1 MAYAD
6 LAALEDRYGAAEIVQ
21 LADRDRDGV
30 ADAGV
35 LAVAQDS
42 ADRLIDSYLAT
53 AGFTVPVA
61 APPAVIVA
69 CSAALQRYFLFG
81 DARPEAVAEDWKFW
95 TQWLQG
101 VATGKIL
108 LSLPGAAEP
117 AAGSPAYEMPER
129 LFTFD
134 TLERF

>member
-30 ADAGV
+30 ADLGV

-42 ADRLIDSYLAT
+42 ADRLIDSYLET
-53 AGFTVPVA
+53 GGYTVPVA
-61 APPAVIVA
+61 APPAVLVA
-69 CSAALQRYFLFG
+69 CSAALQRYDLFD
-81 DARPEAVAEDWKFW
+81 DARPEAVVEDWKFW
-95 TQWLQG
+95 ILWLQG
-101 VATGKIL
+101 VAAGKIL

-117 AAGSPAYEMPER
+117 AAGSPAYEVPDR
-129 LFTFD
+129 LFTLD
-134 TLERF
+134 LLERF